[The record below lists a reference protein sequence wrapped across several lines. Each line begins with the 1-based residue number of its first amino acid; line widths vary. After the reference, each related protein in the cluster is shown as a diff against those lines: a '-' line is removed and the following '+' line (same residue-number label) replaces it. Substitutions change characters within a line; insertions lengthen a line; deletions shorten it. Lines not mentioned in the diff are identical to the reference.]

1 MHTSFTVETLTTIAE
16 IKNAVNKGRKVYCG
30 NSAYQ
35 VIKDNIGQWLIKCSL
50 NGYCI
55 GLHGQE
61 GTQYEN
67 QLNGE
72 NFYTE
77 YSATYLE
84 SSLVE
89 SLEKKIYNTLM
100 NIETFDEGELIEKGI
115 GDMQECQE
123 EAERIVQEWMD
134 ENNLVEIE
142 PQYID

>member
-1 MHTSFTVETLTTIAE
+1 MHTSFKVETLESIAE

-35 VIKDNIGQWLIKCSL
+35 VIKDNKGQYLIKCSL
-50 NGYCI
+50 NDYCI
-55 GLHGQE
+55 GLHGLE

-77 YSATYLE
+77 YSATYLD
-84 SSLVE
+84 SNLVE
-89 SLEKKIYNTLM
+89 SLRTKIYERLISNPDYGLGEV
-100 NIETFDEGELIEKGI
+100 NECRDE
-115 GDMQECQE
+115 
-123 EAERIVQEWMD
+123 ANRIVSEWLY

-142 PQYID
+142 HEPILN